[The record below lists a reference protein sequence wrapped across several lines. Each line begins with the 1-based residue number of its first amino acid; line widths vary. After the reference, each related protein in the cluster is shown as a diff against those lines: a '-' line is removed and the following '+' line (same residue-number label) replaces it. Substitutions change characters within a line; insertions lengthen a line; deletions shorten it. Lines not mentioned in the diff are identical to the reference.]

1 MLDMSE
7 TLPRHLAII
16 MDGNGRWAKGMG
28 RPRALGHEEGAKM
41 VKRIV
46 KSCAEKGIEYLTL
59 FAFSTENWL
68 RPKKEVNT
76 LMRILVKSLRSE
88 LQTLVENDIQLRT
101 IGDTKNLPEVVQ
113 SELEEVVTQTK
124 SNTRM
129 VLTLALSYGSRQ
141 EIANAVQE
149 ISAKVKKGL
158 ISPSDIDEK
167 LINSHLYTCFMPEVD
182 LLIRT
187 SGEYRLSNFMLWQC
201 AYAELYFTDT
211 YWPDFDA
218 KELDKALAS
227 YQKRERRFGKT
238 TEQLQELN
246 VNSK

>member
-1 MLDMSE
+1 MLEMRE

-101 IGDTKNLPEVVQ
+101 IGDSKNLPEVVQ
-113 SELEEVVTQTK
+113 SELEEVITQTK

-211 YWPDFDA
+211 YWPDFNT

>member
-1 MLDMSE
+1 MSE

-16 MDGNGRWAKGMG
+16 MDGNGRWAAGMG

-41 VKRIV
+41 VKHVV
-46 KSCAEKGIEYLTL
+46 KHCAKKGIEYLTL

-76 LMRILVKSLRSE
+76 LMRILARSLRSE

-113 SELEEVVTQTK
+113 SELKEVVAQTK

-141 EIANAVQE
+141 EITSAMQE

-187 SGEYRLSNFMLWQC
+187 SGEFRLSNFMLWQC

-211 YWPDFDA
+211 FWPDFDTQ
-218 KELDKALAS
+218 ELDKALAS

-246 VNSK
+246 VNTK

>member
-1 MLDMSE
+1 MLEMSE

-141 EIANAVQE
+141 EIANALQE

>member
-1 MLDMSE
+1 MSE
-7 TLPRHLAII
+7 TLPRHLAVI
-16 MDGNGRWAKGMG
+16 MDGNGRWATGMR

-41 VKRIV
+41 VKRVV
-46 KSCAEKGIEYLTL
+46 KHCAKKGIEYLTL

-101 IGDTKNLPEVVQ
+101 IGDTKNLPQVVQ
-113 SELEEVVTQTK
+113 SELEEVVAQTK

-141 EIANAVQE
+141 EITSAMQE

-158 ISPSDIDEK
+158 ISPTDIDEK

-211 YWPDFDA
+211 YWPDFDTQ
-218 KELDKALAS
+218 ELDKALAS

-238 TEQLQELN
+238 TEQLQEFN

>member
-1 MLDMSE
+1 MSE

-16 MDGNGRWAKGMG
+16 MDGNGRWAAGMG

-41 VKRIV
+41 VKRVV
-46 KSCAEKGIEYLTL
+46 KHCAKKGIEYLTL

-76 LMRILVKSLRSE
+76 LMRILARSLRSE

-113 SELEEVVTQTK
+113 SQLEEVVTQTK

-141 EIANAVQE
+141 EITSAMQE

-187 SGEYRLSNFMLWQC
+187 SGEFRLSNFMLWQC

-211 YWPDFDA
+211 FWPDFDTQ
-218 KELDKALAS
+218 ELDKALAS

-246 VNSK
+246 VNTK

>member
-1 MLDMSE
+1 MLEMSE

-141 EIANAVQE
+141 EIANALQE

-211 YWPDFDA
+211 YWPDFDS

-246 VNSK
+246 VNTK

>member
-1 MLDMSE
+1 MLEMNE

-141 EIANAVQE
+141 EIANALQE

-211 YWPDFDA
+211 YWPDFDS

>member
-1 MLDMSE
+1 MLEMSE
-7 TLPRHLAII
+7 TLPRHLAVI
-16 MDGNGRWAKGMG
+16 MDGNGRWATGMR

-41 VKRIV
+41 VKRVV
-46 KSCAEKGIEYLTL
+46 KHCAKKGIEYLTL

-76 LMRILVKSLRSE
+76 LMRILVKSLRNE

-101 IGDTKNLPEVVQ
+101 IGDTNNLPQVVQ
-113 SELEEVVTQTK
+113 SELEEVVAKTK

-129 VLTLALSYGSRQ
+129 VLTLALSYGSRREITNAMQ
-141 EIANAVQE
+141 EIG
-149 ISAKVKKGL
+149 AKVKKGL

-211 YWPDFDA
+211 YWPDFDTQ
-218 KELDKALAS
+218 ELDKALAS

-238 TEQLQELN
+238 TEQLQEFN

>member
-1 MLDMSE
+1 MLEMNE

-113 SELEEVVTQTK
+113 SELEEVVLQTK

>member
-1 MLDMSE
+1 MLEMSE
-7 TLPRHLAII
+7 TLPRHLAVI
-16 MDGNGRWAKGMG
+16 MDGNGRWATGMR
-28 RPRALGHEEGAKM
+28 RPRGLGHEEGAKM
-41 VKRIV
+41 VKRVV
-46 KSCAEKGIEYLTL
+46 KHCAKKGIEYLTL

-101 IGDTKNLPEVVQ
+101 IGDTKNLPQVAQ
-113 SELEEVVTQTK
+113 SELEEVVAQTK

-141 EIANAVQE
+141 EITSAMQE

-158 ISPSDIDEK
+158 ISPTDIDEK

-187 SGEYRLSNFMLWQC
+187 SGEFRLSNFMLWQC

-211 YWPDFDA
+211 YWPDFDTQ
-218 KELDKALAS
+218 ELDKALAS

-238 TEQLQELN
+238 TEQLQEFN

>member
-1 MLDMSE
+1 MLEMSE

-101 IGDTKNLPEVVQ
+101 IGDSKNLPEVVQ
-113 SELEEVVTQTK
+113 SELEEVITQTK

-211 YWPDFDA
+211 YWPDFNT

>member
-1 MLDMSE
+1 MSE

-16 MDGNGRWAKGMG
+16 MDGNGRWAAGMG

-41 VKRIV
+41 VKRVV
-46 KSCAEKGIEYLTL
+46 KHCAKKGIEYLTL

-76 LMRILVKSLRSE
+76 LMRILARSLRSE

-113 SELEEVVTQTK
+113 SELKEVVAQTK

-141 EIANAVQE
+141 EITSAMQE

-187 SGEYRLSNFMLWQC
+187 SGEFRLSNFMLWQC

-211 YWPDFDA
+211 FWPDFDTQ
-218 KELDKALAS
+218 ELDKALAS

-246 VNSK
+246 VNTK

>member
-1 MLDMSE
+1 MLEMNE

-113 SELEEVVTQTK
+113 SELEEVVT
-124 SNTRM
+124 SNQIKYKNGLNPSLELWFT
-129 VLTLALSYGSRQ
+129 SR
-141 EIANAVQE
+141 N
-149 ISAKVKKGL
+149 
-158 ISPSDIDEK
+158 
-167 LINSHLYTCFMPEVD
+167 C
-182 LLIRT
+182 
-187 SGEYRLSNFMLWQC
+187 QC
-201 AYAELYFTDT
+201 CARD
-211 YWPDFDA
+211 
-218 KELDKALAS
+218 
-227 YQKRERRFGKT
+227 
-238 TEQLQELN
+238 
-246 VNSK
+246 

>member
-1 MLDMSE
+1 MLETSE

-16 MDGNGRWAKGMG
+16 MDGNGRWATGMG
-28 RPRALGHEEGAKM
+28 KLRALGHEEGAKM
-41 VKRIV
+41 VKRVV
-46 KSCAEKGIEYLTL
+46 KHCTKKGIEYLTL

-76 LMRILVKSLRSE
+76 LMRILVKSLRGE

-101 IGDTKNLPEVVQ
+101 IGDIKNLPEVVQ
-113 SELEEVVTQTK
+113 SELEEVVARTK

-141 EIANAVQE
+141 EITSAMQE
-149 ISAKVKKGL
+149 ISSKVKKGL

-211 YWPDFDA
+211 YWPDFDTQ
-218 KELDKALAS
+218 ELDKALAS

>member
-1 MLDMSE
+1 MLEMSE

-16 MDGNGRWAKGMG
+16 MDGNGRWATGMG

-41 VKRIV
+41 VKRVV
-46 KSCAEKGIEYLTL
+46 KHCAKKGIEYLTL

-101 IGDTKNLPEVVQ
+101 IGDTKNLPQVVQ
-113 SELEEVVTQTK
+113 SELEEVVAQTK

-141 EIANAVQE
+141 EITSAMQE

-158 ISPSDIDEK
+158 ISPTDIDEK

-187 SGEYRLSNFMLWQC
+187 SGEFRLSNFMLWQC

-211 YWPDFDA
+211 YWPDFDTQ
-218 KELDKALAS
+218 ELDKALAS

-238 TEQLQELN
+238 TEQLQEFN

>member
-1 MLDMSE
+1 MLEMSE

-76 LMRILVKSLRSE
+76 LMRILVKFLRSE
-88 LQTLVENDIQLRT
+88 LQTLVEKDIQLRT

-167 LINSHLYTCFMPEVD
+167 LINSHLYTCFMPGVD

>member
-1 MLDMSE
+1 MLEMSE
-7 TLPRHLAII
+7 TLPRHLAVI
-16 MDGNGRWAKGMG
+16 MDGNGRWATGMG

-41 VKRIV
+41 VKRFV
-46 KSCAEKGIEYLTL
+46 KHCAKMGIEYLTL

-68 RPKKEVNT
+68 RPKKEVKT

-101 IGDTKNLPEVVQ
+101 IGDTKNLPQVVQ
-113 SELEEVVTQTK
+113 SELEEVVAQTK

-141 EIANAVQE
+141 EITSAMQE

-158 ISPSDIDEK
+158 ISPTDIDEK

-187 SGEYRLSNFMLWQC
+187 SGEFRLSNFMLWQC

-211 YWPDFDA
+211 YWPDFDTQ
-218 KELDKALAS
+218 ELDKALAS

-238 TEQLQELN
+238 TEQLQEFN
-246 VNSK
+246 VNPK

>member
-1 MLDMSE
+1 MSE

-16 MDGNGRWAKGMG
+16 MDGNGRWAAGMG

-41 VKRIV
+41 VKRVV
-46 KSCAEKGIEYLTL
+46 KHCAKKGIEYLTL

-76 LMRILVKSLRSE
+76 LMRILARSLRSE

-113 SELEEVVTQTK
+113 SELEEVVAQTK

-141 EIANAVQE
+141 EITSAMQE

-187 SGEYRLSNFMLWQC
+187 SGEFRLSNFMLWQC

-211 YWPDFDA
+211 FWPDFDTQ
-218 KELDKALAS
+218 ELDKALAS

-246 VNSK
+246 VNTK

>member
-1 MLDMSE
+1 MLEMSE

-113 SELEEVVTQTK
+113 SELEEVITQTK

-211 YWPDFDA
+211 YWPDFNT

>member
-1 MLDMSE
+1 MSE

-16 MDGNGRWAKGMG
+16 MDGNGRWAAGMG

-41 VKRIV
+41 VKRV
-46 KSCAEKGIEYLTL
+46 TKHCAKKGIEYLTL

-76 LMRILVKSLRSE
+76 LMRILARSLRSE

-113 SELEEVVTQTK
+113 SELKEVVAQTK

-141 EIANAVQE
+141 EITSAMQE

-187 SGEYRLSNFMLWQC
+187 SGEFRLSNFMLWQC

-211 YWPDFDA
+211 FWPDFDTQ
-218 KELDKALAS
+218 ELDKALAS

-246 VNSK
+246 VNTK

>member
-1 MLDMSE
+1 MLEMSE

-16 MDGNGRWAKGMG
+16 MDGNGRWATGMG

-41 VKRIV
+41 VKRVV
-46 KSCAEKGIEYLTL
+46 KHCAKKGIEYLTL

-101 IGDTKNLPEVVQ
+101 IGDTKNLPQVAQ
-113 SELEEVVTQTK
+113 SELEEVVAQTK

-141 EIANAVQE
+141 EITSAMQE

-158 ISPSDIDEK
+158 ISPTDIDEK

-187 SGEYRLSNFMLWQC
+187 SGEFRLSNFMLWQC

-211 YWPDFDA
+211 YWPDFDTQ
-218 KELDKALAS
+218 ELDKALAS

-238 TEQLQELN
+238 TEQLQEFN

>member
-1 MLDMSE
+1 MLEMSE

-16 MDGNGRWAKGMG
+16 MDGNGRWATGMG

-41 VKRIV
+41 VKRVV
-46 KSCAEKGIEYLTL
+46 KHCAKKGIEYLTL

-141 EIANAVQE
+141 EIANAMQE

-238 TEQLQELN
+238 TEQLQEFN

>member
-1 MLDMSE
+1 MLEMSE

-46 KSCAEKGIEYLTL
+46 KSCAKKGIEYLTL

>member
-1 MLDMSE
+1 MSE

-16 MDGNGRWAKGMG
+16 MDGNGRWAAGMG

-41 VKRIV
+41 VKHVV
-46 KSCAEKGIEYLTL
+46 KHCAKKGIEYLTL

-76 LMRILVKSLRSE
+76 LMRILARSLRSE

-141 EIANAVQE
+141 EITSAMQE

-187 SGEYRLSNFMLWQC
+187 SGEFRLSNFMLWQC

-211 YWPDFDA
+211 FWPDFDTQ
-218 KELDKALAS
+218 ELDKALAS

-246 VNSK
+246 VNTK

>member
-1 MLDMSE
+1 MLEMNE

-218 KELDKALAS
+218 KELDRALAS

>member
-1 MLDMSE
+1 MLEMSE

-141 EIANAVQE
+141 EIAIAVQE

>member
-1 MLDMSE
+1 MLEMSE

-141 EIANAVQE
+141 EIANALQE

-211 YWPDFDA
+211 YWPDFDS

>member
-1 MLDMSE
+1 MLEMSE
-7 TLPRHLAII
+7 TLPRHLAVI
-16 MDGNGRWAKGMG
+16 MDGNGRWATGMR

-41 VKRIV
+41 VKRVV
-46 KSCAEKGIEYLTL
+46 KHCAKKGIEYLTL

-101 IGDTKNLPEVVQ
+101 IGDTKNLPQVVQ
-113 SELEEVVTQTK
+113 SELEEVVAQTK

-141 EIANAVQE
+141 EITSAMQE

-158 ISPSDIDEK
+158 ISPTDIDEK

-187 SGEYRLSNFMLWQC
+187 SGEFRLSNFMLWQC

-211 YWPDFDA
+211 YWPDFDTQ
-218 KELDKALAS
+218 ELDKALAS

-238 TEQLQELN
+238 TEQLQEFN

>member
-1 MLDMSE
+1 MLEMSE
-7 TLPRHLAII
+7 TLPRHLAVI
-16 MDGNGRWAKGMG
+16 MDGNGRWATGMG

-41 VKRIV
+41 VKRVV
-46 KSCAEKGIEYLTL
+46 KHCAKKGIEYLTL

-101 IGDTKNLPEVVQ
+101 IGDTKNLPQVVQ
-113 SELEEVVTQTK
+113 SELEEVVAQTK

-141 EIANAVQE
+141 EITSAMQE

-158 ISPSDIDEK
+158 ISPTDIDEK

-187 SGEYRLSNFMLWQC
+187 SGEFRLSNFMLWQC

-211 YWPDFDA
+211 YWPDFDTQ
-218 KELDKALAS
+218 ELDKALAS

-238 TEQLQELN
+238 TEQLQEFN

>member
-1 MLDMSE
+1 MLETSE
-7 TLPRHLAII
+7 TLPRHLAVI
-16 MDGNGRWAKGMG
+16 MDGNGRWATGMG

-41 VKRIV
+41 VKRFV
-46 KSCAEKGIEYLTL
+46 KHCAKMGIEYLTL

-101 IGDTKNLPEVVQ
+101 IGDTKNLPQVVQ
-113 SELEEVVTQTK
+113 SELEEVFAQTK

-141 EIANAVQE
+141 EITSAMQE

-158 ISPSDIDEK
+158 ISPTDIDEK

-187 SGEYRLSNFMLWQC
+187 SGEFRLSNFMLWQC

-211 YWPDFDA
+211 YWPDFDTQ
-218 KELDKALAS
+218 ELDKALAS

-238 TEQLQELN
+238 TEQLQEFN

>member
-1 MLDMSE
+1 MLEMSE

-101 IGDTKNLPEVVQ
+101 IGDTKNLPDVVQ
-113 SELEEVVTQTK
+113 TELEEVVTQTK

>member
-1 MLDMSE
+1 MLEMSE

-141 EIANAVQE
+141 EIANAMQE

>member
-1 MLDMSE
+1 MLEMSE

-113 SELEEVVTQTK
+113 TELEEVVTQTK

>member
-1 MLDMSE
+1 MLEMNE

-76 LMRILVKSLRSE
+76 LMRILVKFLRSE
-88 LQTLVENDIQLRT
+88 LQTLVEKDIQLRT

-211 YWPDFDA
+211 YWPDFNT

>member
-1 MLDMSE
+1 MSE

-16 MDGNGRWAKGMG
+16 MDGNGRWAAGMG

-41 VKRIV
+41 VKRVV
-46 KSCAEKGIEYLTL
+46 KHCAKKGIEYLTL

-76 LMRILVKSLRSE
+76 LMRILARSLRSE

-141 EIANAVQE
+141 EITSAMQE

-187 SGEYRLSNFMLWQC
+187 SGEFRLSNFMLWQC

-211 YWPDFDA
+211 FWPDFDTQ
-218 KELDKALAS
+218 ELDKALAS

-246 VNSK
+246 VNTK

>member
-1 MLDMSE
+1 MLEMSE
-7 TLPRHLAII
+7 TLPRHLAVI
-16 MDGNGRWAKGMG
+16 MDGNGRWATGMG

-41 VKRIV
+41 VKRLV
-46 KSCAEKGIEYLTL
+46 KHCAKKGIEYLTL

-101 IGDTKNLPEVVQ
+101 IGDTKNLPQVVQ
-113 SELEEVVTQTK
+113 SELEEVVAQTK

-141 EIANAVQE
+141 EITSAMQE

-158 ISPSDIDEK
+158 ISPTDIDEK

-187 SGEYRLSNFMLWQC
+187 SGEFRLSNFMLWQC

-211 YWPDFDA
+211 YWPDFDTQ
-218 KELDKALAS
+218 ELDKALAS

-238 TEQLQELN
+238 TEQLQEFN

>member
-1 MLDMSE
+1 LEMSE

-16 MDGNGRWAKGMG
+16 MDGTGRWAKGMG

-113 SELEEVVTQTK
+113 SELEEVVSQTK

-211 YWPDFDA
+211 YWPDFNT

>member
-1 MLDMSE
+1 MLEMSE
-7 TLPRHLAII
+7 TLPRHLAVI
-16 MDGNGRWAKGMG
+16 MDGNGRWATGMR

-41 VKRIV
+41 VKRVV
-46 KSCAEKGIEYLTL
+46 KHCAKKGIEYLTL

-101 IGDTKNLPEVVQ
+101 IGDTKNLPQVVQ
-113 SELEEVVTQTK
+113 SELEEVVAQTK

-141 EIANAVQE
+141 EITSAMQE

-158 ISPSDIDEK
+158 ISPTDIDEK

-211 YWPDFDA
+211 YWPDFDTQ
-218 KELDKALAS
+218 ELDKALAS

-238 TEQLQELN
+238 SEQITPTE
-246 VNSK
+246 K